1 MVFPI
6 HNSDIR
12 TEIPSLPVHQVD
24 ATVSEPAMRPLLA
37 RQGVFMV
44 YYAAIFE
51 RGGDGLRVAAKKSM

>member
-12 TEIPSLPVHQVD
+12 TEIPSSAVHQMD
-24 ATVSEPAMRPLLA
+24 TTPSAPPPALVLA
-37 RQGVFMV
+37 RAGVFMV

-51 RGGDGLRVAAKKSM
+51 RGRETTDDR